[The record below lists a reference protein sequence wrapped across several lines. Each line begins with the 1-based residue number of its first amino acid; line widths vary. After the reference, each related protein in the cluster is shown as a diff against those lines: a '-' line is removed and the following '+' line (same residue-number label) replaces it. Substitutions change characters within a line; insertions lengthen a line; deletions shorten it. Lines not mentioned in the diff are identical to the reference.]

1 MSAALMVFLVGLG
14 MALVAALVVFVL
26 VYPPM
31 RRMLD
36 VNSALRATRSF
47 YGRTFF
53 IVMLLA
59 AWMPILESMNLPTA
73 SSGKAA
79 EEGAEA
85 AAEAAGETPA
95 FMETVWRVA
104 DDLENVCLSVGIFLL
119 AYVIV
124 LTIVYAAVGRIRDPE
139 DQPQAKL

>member
-31 RRMLD
+31 RRMLG

-59 AWMPILESMNLPTA
+59 AWMPILESMDLPTA
-73 SSGKAA
+73 SSDQAA

-85 AAEAAGETPA
+85 AVEAAETPA
-95 FMETVWRVA
+95 FMEVVWNVA
-104 DDLENVCLSVGIFLL
+104 DDMDEACLSVGIFLL
-119 AYVIV
+119 AYVVV

-139 DQPQAKL
+139 DLPQTRL

>member
-14 MALVAALVVFVL
+14 MALVGALVVFVL

-31 RRMLD
+31 RRMLG

-73 SSGKAA
+73 SSDKAA

-85 AAEAAGETPA
+85 VAEAAGEMPA
-95 FMETVWRVA
+95 FMETVWNVA

-139 DQPQAKL
+139 DRPQAKL

>member
-1 MSAALMVFLVGLG
+1 MCPALTVFLVGLG
-14 MALVAALVVFVL
+14 MAFAAALVVFVL

-59 AWMPILESMNLPTA
+59 AWMPILESLDVP
-73 SSGKAA
+73 AA
-79 EEGAEA
+79 ESAKEGAEPGA
-85 AAEAAGETPA
+85 FHLSLPELAELEAVWDVAGN
-95 FMETVWRVA
+95 
-104 DDLENVCLSVGIFLL
+104 LEDVCLSVGIFLL
-119 AYVIV
+119 AYVVV
-124 LTIVYAAVGRIRDPE
+124 LTIVYAALGRIRDPQ
-139 DQPQAKL
+139 DQPQPRL

>member
-14 MALVAALVVFVL
+14 TAFVAALVVFVL

-59 AWMPILESMNLPTA
+59 AWMPILESMDVP
-73 SSGKAA
+73 AA
-79 EEGAEA
+79 PADEA
-85 AAEAAGETPA
+85 AAEGVEAAAPAAEATGA
-95 FMETVWRVA
+95 FMETVWDVA
-104 DDLENVCLSVGIFLL
+104 GNLEDVCLSVGIFLL
-119 AYVIV
+119 VYVVV
-124 LTIVYAAVGRIRDPE
+124 LTIVYAALGRRRAPPE
-139 DQPQAKL
+139 HPQPTH

>member
-31 RRMLD
+31 RRMLG

-73 SSGKAA
+73 SSDK
-79 EEGAEA
+79 
-85 AAEAAGETPA
+85 AAEAAGEMPA
-95 FMETVWRVA
+95 FMETVWDVA

-119 AYVIV
+119 AYVVV

>member
-31 RRMLD
+31 RRMLG

-85 AAEAAGETPA
+85 VAKAAETPA
-95 FMETVWRVA
+95 FMETVWSVA
-104 DDLENVCLSVGIFLL
+104 DSLKNVCMSVGIFLL
-119 AYVIV
+119 AYVVV

-139 DQPQAKL
+139 DQPQARL

>member
-31 RRMLD
+31 RRMLG

-73 SSGKAA
+73 SSDK
-79 EEGAEA
+79 

-95 FMETVWRVA
+95 FMETVWDVA

-124 LTIVYAAVGRIRDPE
+124 LTIVYAALGRIRDPE

>member
-31 RRMLD
+31 RRMLG

-59 AWMPILESMNLPTA
+59 AWMPILESMNLPTV
-73 SSGKAA
+73 SSDKA
-79 EEGAEA
+79 AEA
-85 AAEAAGETPA
+85 AAETPA
-95 FMETVWRVA
+95 FMETVWDVA

>member
-31 RRMLD
+31 RRMLG

-59 AWMPILESMNLPTA
+59 AWMPILESMDLPTA
-73 SSGKAA
+73 SSDQAA

-85 AAEAAGETPA
+85 VAEAAETPA
-95 FMETVWRVA
+95 VMETVWNVA

-119 AYVIV
+119 AYVVV

-139 DQPQAKL
+139 DLPQTKL

>member
-31 RRMLD
+31 RRMLG

-59 AWMPILESMNLPTA
+59 AWMPILESMDLPTA
-73 SSGKAA
+73 SSDKAA

-85 AAEAAGETPA
+85 AVEAARETPA
-95 FMETVWRVA
+95 FMETVWDVA

-119 AYVIV
+119 AYVVV
-124 LTIVYAAVGRIRDPE
+124 LTIVYAAGGRIRDPE
-139 DQPQAKL
+139 DLPQTKL